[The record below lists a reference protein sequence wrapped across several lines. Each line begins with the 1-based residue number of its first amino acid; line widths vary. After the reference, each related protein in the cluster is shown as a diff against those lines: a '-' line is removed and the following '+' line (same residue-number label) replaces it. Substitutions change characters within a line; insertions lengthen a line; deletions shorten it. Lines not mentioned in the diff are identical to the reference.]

1 MEIYPFNEF
10 LAHFADWGFVRDYH
24 HVTIGSTTAPVTGQR
39 DVTSSV
45 LRARDYMQQK
55 YGDTPEAAE
64 KAKLFSLIQLYLAQ
78 HAKGFDRDSLAVCG
92 TEQGLVSQH
101 LLRGQRHM
109 LRATAAPNQSMKP
122 TAPLR
127 YNLSVFATT
136 SCRGLSPSR

>member
-101 LLRGQRHM
+101 LLR
-109 LRATAAPNQSMKP
+109 AAHYFFTRQ
-122 TAPLR
+122 PLSTMR
-127 YNLSVFATT
+127 SDPSVEDVIKRTETYAAGDGCT
-136 SCRGLSPSR
+136 

>member
-78 HAKGFDRDSLAVCG
+78 HAKGFDRDSLLFAVLSRASSASTYCAPCITFSPASRSRRCG
-92 TEQGLVSQH
+92 LIRQ
-101 LLRGQRHM
+101 
-109 LRATAAPNQSMKP
+109 
-122 TAPLR
+122 
-127 YNLSVFATT
+127 
-136 SCRGLSPSR
+136 